1 MNYLSKNIKS
11 LRKSKKM
18 TLKELA
24 EATNLSIG
32 MLSLI
37 ENGKSSPSIESLNS
51 ISKALNTDPINLL
64 SKVSKNEL
72 REILQKLNNI
82 TVNSNNDLERIE
94 ELIEPILPS
103 LSKDYESAEILF
115 KYSKELYKLDNKNW
129 QTYAI
134 KAKEIYE
141 SLHSYDNY
149 CQIELMFSREQM
161 ISGHYSQAEQIVNN
175 IYNSFNNS
183 SLITTKTLIDIHLQ
197 KIYIN
202 ISINNYEKALEFLDQ
217 AIEIALDKEQL
228 SKITVLYKVKIF
240 LSASSFLYEDVHF
253 YLNKLKEYVYFIQK
267 DEYICD
273 YLFYKTHIHLF
284 FIENPTIALE
294 TINLLEKQLSNIN
307 EHQREFYYKHCK
319 MIKAVSY
326 VLSERYDEAIS
337 LVTHHYTTK
346 YIDEF
351 ILPIEKCTFLLY
363 SSYFAIGYAKK
374 GELNKA
380 LELASYAVN
389 EMKNFPQTVF
399 HKKAEEILHSIK
411 SHHH

>member
-64 SKVSKNEL
+64 GKVSKNEL

-253 YLNKLKEYVYFIQK
+253 YLNKLK
-267 DEYICD
+267 
-273 YLFYKTHIHLF
+273 
-284 FIENPTIALE
+284 
-294 TINLLEKQLSNIN
+294 
-307 EHQREFYYKHCK
+307 
-319 MIKAVSY
+319 
-326 VLSERYDEAIS
+326 
-337 LVTHHYTTK
+337 
-346 YIDEF
+346 
-351 ILPIEKCTFLLY
+351 
-363 SSYFAIGYAKK
+363 
-374 GELNKA
+374 
-380 LELASYAVN
+380 
-389 EMKNFPQTVF
+389 
-399 HKKAEEILHSIK
+399 
-411 SHHH
+411 